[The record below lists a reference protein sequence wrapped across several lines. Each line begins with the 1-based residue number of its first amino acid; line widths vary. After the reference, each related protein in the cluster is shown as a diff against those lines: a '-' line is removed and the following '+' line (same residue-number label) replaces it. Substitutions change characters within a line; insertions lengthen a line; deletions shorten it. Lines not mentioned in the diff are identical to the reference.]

1 MDLLIFLGHTVYF
14 KFLYVFE
21 RWIGLEEFVF
31 LKSCFLVIINLL
43 KKQNKES
50 ADEESIFGF
59 VVDGP
64 ADAGPHVCSGVVRT
78 GSGRCWRKSG

>member
-1 MDLLIFLGHTVYF
+1 MFQLIALKKSGMNLNGFIDILGAYSIF

-21 RWIGLEEFVF
+21 RWVGLAEFEF

-43 KKQNKES
+43 QKQNKES

-64 ADAGPHVCSGVVRT
+64 ADAGPHVRSG
-78 GSGRCWRKSG
+78 